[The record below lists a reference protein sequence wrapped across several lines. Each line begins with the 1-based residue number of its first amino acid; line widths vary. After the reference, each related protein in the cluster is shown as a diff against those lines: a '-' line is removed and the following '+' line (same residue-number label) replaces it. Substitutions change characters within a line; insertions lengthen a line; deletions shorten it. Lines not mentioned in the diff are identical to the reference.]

1 MNSRCLTLLT
11 FGVFVVVTSSAQT
24 SSQQSTAEVNRNETS
39 GYIPQFTSKNKLGNS
54 SIFQA
59 GMDVG
64 VNTTN
69 PQATM
74 DVESA
79 DIFGVLGNT
88 SSRGLYAT
96 GVYGRTAS
104 TSGNGVAGDATATSG
119 TNNGVFG
126 RSTSANGIGV
136 SGAATATN
144 GGMGV
149 YGQTAASSGYAAGV
163 SGSAIADSGTTYG
176 VVGQTYTQILISQ
189 RCQSRGVRL
198 PFSQRLQ
205 HPACTGTQQIRDQ
218 ARQFNVALFQGC

>member
-96 GVYGRTAS
+96 GVYGRTA
-104 TSGNGVAGDATATSG
+104 TPAAMAWLATLQQPVVPTTEYLDRVPAQTPLEYRAPQPPPTEEWAYMARPLQAVAMPWSVKPTATKAS
-119 TNNGVFG
+119 VFSEIDQTQ
-126 RSTSANGIGV
+126 RHRNL
-136 SGAATATN
+136 AAVAC
-144 GGMGV
+144 
-149 YGQTAASSGYAAGV
+149 AG
-163 SGSAIADSGTTYG
+163 
-176 VVGQTYTQILISQ
+176 
-189 RCQSRGVRL
+189 
-198 PFSQRLQ
+198 
-205 HPACTGTQQIRDQ
+205 
-218 ARQFNVALFQGC
+218 